1 MNQNLAFS
9 RDDATLIS
17 RLAEQLS
24 RGSDTELDLSDNLT
38 EMIGQATILPESVPA
53 EGYVGLGEAVTYE
66 VIATG
71 DRHTV
76 TVVAPPESDPKA
88 NRISV
93 VTPVGLALIGEAV
106 GASSVVVLP
115 NGRTQDIRIVATHP
129 DLLPA
134 A

>member
-17 RLAEQLS
+17 RLADQLS

-38 EMIGQATILPESVPA
+38 EMLGQATILPESVRA

-66 VIATG
+66 VVATG
-71 DRHTV
+71 DQHTV
-76 TVVAPPESDPKA
+76 TLVAPADSDPKL

-93 VTPVGLALIGEAV
+93 LTPVGLALIGEAV
-106 GASSVVVLP
+106 GASSMVVLP
-115 NGRTQDIRIVATHP
+115 NGRTQDIRIISTHP